1 MNNRR
6 TREILTIIVFIYL
19 GSTIDVLRYV
29 EIIEKHFS
37 DKKLYDKSDTEL
49 IKSIGESLAWRLK
62 RELSA
67 LINHANA
74 IN

>member
-1 MNNRR
+1 MDNRR

-49 IKSIGESLAWRLK
+49 KK
-62 RELSA
+62 V
-67 LINHANA
+67 
-74 IN
+74 